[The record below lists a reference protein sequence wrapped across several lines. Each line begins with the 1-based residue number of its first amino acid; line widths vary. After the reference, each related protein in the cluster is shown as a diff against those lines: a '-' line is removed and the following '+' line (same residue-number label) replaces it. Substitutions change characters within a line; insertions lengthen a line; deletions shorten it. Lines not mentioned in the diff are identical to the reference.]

1 MSILSTLNIVKSD
14 ASDFRTR
21 GINSMRQKLIDRI
34 GDQIALVE
42 SLDQEKPFQRVRY
55 RRVRD
60 LETDEIT
67 ETPVKTRV
75 RPWFIEDKDG
85 TILVWIKYG
94 NQTLQ
99 LSKDKSAIRVKDHS
113 ELISTLDKVRTAVR
127 DGEFDSLIK
136 GAVEGFRKRFG
147 KE

>member
-1 MSILSTLNIVKSD
+1 
-14 ASDFRTR
+14 
-21 GINSMRQKLIDRI
+21 MRQKLIDRI

>member
-21 GINSMRQKLIDRI
+21 GINSTRQKLIDRI

-42 SLDQEKPFQRVRY
+42 SLDQEKPFQRFRY

-67 ETPVKTRV
+67 ERRATKM
-75 RPWFIEDKDG
+75 
-85 TILVWIKYG
+85 
-94 NQTLQ
+94 
-99 LSKDKSAIRVKDHS
+99 
-113 ELISTLDKVRTAVR
+113 
-127 DGEFDSLIK
+127 
-136 GAVEGFRKRFG
+136 
-147 KE
+147 